1 MVACNDASDLLCLHM
16 NYGFFDVL
24 TLIGALGFF
33 IYGMK
38 VMSDGIQKVAG
49 SKMRQIL
56 GAMTSNRF
64 FGVFTGFLITT
75 LVQSSSATTVM
86 VVSFVNAGLLS
97 LVESIGVIMGA
108 NIGTTLTAWL
118 ISIFGFKVKIATI
131 ALPIIAFGFPM
142 LFAKK
147 RRTRSW
153 GEVLIGFA
161 LLFMG
166 LDALKNA
173 VPDLGSNP
181 EILEFLS
188 RYTDGGILTVILF
201 VAVGTIITIVV
212 QSSSA
217 AMALTLVMCNEGWV
231 PFDVAAA
238 MILGENIGTTITAN
252 LAALVGNVH
261 AKRAARAHLIFN
273 LMGVT
278 WMILAYPLFINGIN
292 SYFVDNPSLAGL
304 DKIEYTI
311 DIDSPDQASGIVLD
325 LREKNNEYAEFF
337 SADLIEK
344 EGKTTLVVDFKSSE
358 INRTDEDIDEKILAT
373 IPAVFADRNTSSLST
388 VEYGAEPSAEP
399 MAIPIALSI
408 FHTVFN
414 ILNVLLL
421 IWFVPQIARVVTWVL
436 PARGE
441 DDEVFSLDF
450 IGGGLM
456 DTAELSIL
464 EAKKEIGKFGDV
476 VQKLY
481 RTLPKMVQPVED
493 KKFNKY
499 LDRVKKYEDITD
511 RMEYEIATYL
521 TKASEGELSDEG
533 SQRVRAMLSIIAD
546 LEIIGDMCYQIAQNL
561 QRRRDTK
568 AYFTPELRQNSELMI
583 TKVGTAI
590 DIMQKNLN
598 MEFNKV
604 SLKEA
609 RDIEDEIDHLRNQLR
624 AEHLKNIEKGAYKV
638 QSGMFYIDLIHALEK
653 VGDQAYDISETIVT
667 PTN

>member
-1 MVACNDASDLLCLHM
+1 
-16 NYGFFDVL
+16 
-24 TLIGALGFF
+24 
-33 IYGMK
+33 
-38 VMSDGIQKVAG
+38 
-49 SKMRQIL
+49 
-56 GAMTSNRF
+56 
-64 FGVFTGFLITT
+64 
-75 LVQSSSATTVM
+75 
-86 VVSFVNAGLLS
+86 
-97 LVESIGVIMGA
+97 
-108 NIGTTLTAWL
+108 
-118 ISIFGFKVKIATI
+118 
-131 ALPIIAFGFPM
+131 
-142 LFAKK
+142 
-147 RRTRSW
+147 
-153 GEVLIGFA
+153 
-161 LLFMG
+161 
-166 LDALKNA
+166 
-173 VPDLGSNP
+173 
-181 EILEFLS
+181 
-188 RYTDGGILTVILF
+188 
-201 VAVGTIITIVV
+201 
-212 QSSSA
+212 
-217 AMALTLVMCNEGWV
+217 LVMCNEGWV

-304 DKIEYTI
+304 DKVEYVL
-311 DIDSPDQASGIVLD
+311 DSPTSEQEAGLIQEMNLANNIYSEFYTASTVDKDGQ
-325 LREKNNEYAEFF
+325 K
-337 SADLIEK
+337 
-344 EGKTTLVVDFKSSE
+344 TLVIDFKSSE
-358 INRTDEDIDEKILAT
+358 INRTDDEIDEKILAT
-373 IPAVFADRNTSSLST
+373 IPTVLASQNIQST
-388 VEYGAEPSAEP
+388 TAIEYGAEPSAEP

-421 IWFVPQIARVVTWVL
+421 IWFVPQIARIVTWVL

-456 DTAELSIL
+456 DTAELSII
-464 EAKKEIGKFGDV
+464 EAKKEISKFGDI

-521 TKASEGELSDEG
+521 SKASEGELSDEG
-533 SQRVRAMLSIIAD
+533 SQRVRAMLSVISD

-583 TKVGTAI
+583 TKVGKAI

-604 SLKEA
+604 NLKEA

-624 AEHLKNIEKGAYKV
+624 EEHLKNIEKGAYKV

-667 PTN
+667 PAN

>member
-1 MVACNDASDLLCLHM
+1 M
-16 NYGFFDVL
+16 NYGLFDIL

-56 GAMTSNRF
+56 GAMTSNRI
-64 FGVFTGFLITT
+64 FGVFTGFLITS

-118 ISIFGFKVKIATI
+118 ISIFGFKVKIAAI
-131 ALPIIAFGFPM
+131 ALPIIAFGFPL

-147 RRTRSW
+147 RRNRSW

-166 LDALKNA
+166 LDALKGA

-188 RYTDGGILTVILF
+188 RYTEGGILTVILF

-304 DKIEYTI
+304 DKVEYVL
-311 DIDSPDQASGIVLD
+311 DSPTSEQEAGLIQEMNLANNIYSEFYTASTVDKDGQ
-325 LREKNNEYAEFF
+325 K
-337 SADLIEK
+337 
-344 EGKTTLVVDFKSSE
+344 TLVIDFKSSE
-358 INRTDEDIDEKILAT
+358 INRTDDEIDEKILAT
-373 IPAVFADRNTSSLST
+373 IPTVLASQNIQST
-388 VEYGAEPSAEP
+388 TAIEYGAEPSAEP

-421 IWFVPQIARVVTWVL
+421 IWFVPQIARIVTWVL

-456 DTAELSIL
+456 DTAELSII
-464 EAKKEIGKFGDV
+464 EAKKEISKFGDI

-521 TKASEGELSDEG
+521 SKASEGELSDEG
-533 SQRVRAMLSIIAD
+533 SQRVRAMLSVISD

-583 TKVGTAI
+583 TKVGKAI

-604 SLKEA
+604 NLKEA

-624 AEHLKNIEKGAYKV
+624 EEHLKNIEKGAYKV

-667 PTN
+667 PAN

>member
-1 MVACNDASDLLCLHM
+1 M
-16 NYGFFDVL
+16 NYGLFDIL

-56 GAMTSNRF
+56 GAMTSNRI
-64 FGVFTGFLITT
+64 FGVFTGFLITS

-118 ISIFGFKVKIATI
+118 ISIFGFKVKIAAI
-131 ALPIIAFGFPM
+131 ALPIIAFGFPL

-147 RRTRSW
+147 RRNRSW

-166 LDALKNA
+166 LDALKGA

-188 RYTDGGILTVILF
+188 RYTEGGILTVILF

-304 DKIEYTI
+304 DKVEY
-311 DIDSPDQASGIVLD
+311 VLD
-325 LREKNNEYAEFF
+325 APTSEQEAGLIQEMNLANNAYSEFYTASTVDKNGQ
-337 SADLIEK
+337 K
-344 EGKTTLVVDFKSSE
+344 TLVIDFKSSE
-358 INRTDEDIDEKILAT
+358 INRTDDEIDEKILAT
-373 IPAVFADRNTSSLST
+373 IPTVLTSQNIQST
-388 VEYGAEPSAEP
+388 TAIEYGAEPSAEP

-421 IWFVPQIARVVTWVL
+421 IWFVPQIARIVTWVL

-456 DTAELSIL
+456 DTAELSII
-464 EAKKEIGKFGDV
+464 EAKKEISKFGDI

-521 TKASEGELSDEG
+521 SKASEGELSDEG
-533 SQRVRAMLSIIAD
+533 SQRVRAMLSVISD

-583 TKVGTAI
+583 TKVGKAI

-604 SLKEA
+604 NLKEA

-624 AEHLKNIEKGAYKV
+624 EEHLKNIEKGAYKV

-667 PTN
+667 PAN

>member
-1 MVACNDASDLLCLHM
+1 M
-16 NYGFFDVL
+16 NYGLFDVI

-147 RRTRSW
+147 RRNRSW

-166 LDALKNA
+166 LDALKSA

-181 EILEFLS
+181 QILEFLS
-188 RYTDGGILTVILF
+188 RYTEGGIFTIILF

-231 PFDVAAA
+231 PFDIAAA

-278 WMILAYPLFINGIN
+278 WMIIAYPLFINGIN
-292 SYFVDNPSLAGL
+292 SYFVNNPSLAGL
-304 DKIEYTI
+304 DKMEY
-311 DIDSPDQASGIVLD
+311 VLD
-325 LREKNNEYAEFF
+325 TPEPQQELSVLQEINSTNNQYADLYTANFVEKNGER
-337 SADLIEK
+337 
-344 EGKTTLVVDFKSSE
+344 TLVVDFQSSQ
-358 INRTDEDIDEKILAT
+358 INRMDGSIEDEILNT
-373 IPAVFADRNTSSLST
+373 LPAVFAAENIDVVRTKKF
-388 VEYGAEPSAEP
+388 GAEPSAEP

-421 IWFVPQIARVVTWVL
+421 IWFVPQIARIVTWVL
-436 PARGE
+436 PAKGE

-456 DTAELSIL
+456 DTAELSII
-464 EAKKEIGKFGDV
+464 EAKKEISKFGDIV
-476 VQKLY
+476 HKLY

-493 KKFNKY
+493 KKFNKF

-521 TKASEGELSDEG
+521 SKASEGELSDEG
-533 SQRVRAMLSIIAD
+533 SQRVRAMLSIISD

-583 TKVGTAI
+583 TKVGKAI

-604 SLKEA
+604 SLNEA
-609 RDIEDEIDHLRNQLR
+609 RDIENEIDELRNQLR
-624 AEHLKNIEKGAYKV
+624 AQHLKNIEKGAYKV

-653 VGDQAYDISETIVT
+653 VGDLAYDITETIVT
-667 PTN
+667 PTK

>member
-1 MVACNDASDLLCLHM
+1 M
-16 NYGFFDVL
+16 NYGLFDIL

-56 GAMTSNRF
+56 GAMTSNRI
-64 FGVFTGFLITT
+64 FGVFTGFLITS

-118 ISIFGFKVKIATI
+118 ISIFGFKVKIAAI
-131 ALPIIAFGFPM
+131 ALPIIAFGFPL

-147 RRTRSW
+147 RRNRSW

-166 LDALKNA
+166 LDALKGA

-188 RYTDGGILTVILF
+188 RYTEGGILTVILF

-304 DKIEYTI
+304 DKIEY
-311 DIDSPDQASGIVLD
+311 VLD
-325 LREKNNEYAEFF
+325 APTSEQEAGLIQEMNLANNAYSEFYTASTVDKNGQ
-337 SADLIEK
+337 K
-344 EGKTTLVVDFKSSE
+344 TLVIDFKSSE
-358 INRTDEDIDEKILAT
+358 INRTDDEIDEKILAT
-373 IPAVFADRNTSSLST
+373 IPTVLTSQNIQST
-388 VEYGAEPSAEP
+388 TAIEYGAEPSAEP

-421 IWFVPQIARVVTWVL
+421 IWFVPQIARIVTWVL

-456 DTAELSIL
+456 DTAELSII
-464 EAKKEIGKFGDV
+464 EAKKEISKFGDI

-521 TKASEGELSDEG
+521 SKASEGELSDEG
-533 SQRVRAMLSIIAD
+533 SQRVRAMLSVISD

-583 TKVGTAI
+583 TKVGKAI

-604 SLKEA
+604 NLKEA

-624 AEHLKNIEKGAYKV
+624 EEHLKNIEKGAYKV

-667 PTN
+667 PAN

>member
-1 MVACNDASDLLCLHM
+1 M
-16 NYGFFDVL
+16 NYGLFDIL

-56 GAMTSNRF
+56 GAMTSNRI
-64 FGVFTGFLITT
+64 FGVFTGFLITS

-118 ISIFGFKVKIATI
+118 ISIFGFKVKIASI
-131 ALPIIAFGFPM
+131 ALPIIAFGFPL

-147 RRTRSW
+147 RRNRSW

-166 LDALKNA
+166 LDALKGA

-188 RYTDGGILTVILF
+188 RYTEGGILTIILF

-292 SYFVDNPSLAGL
+292 SYFVNNPSLAGL
-304 DKIEYTI
+304 DKVEYVLENLNTGQETLFLNEFNTKNIEY
-311 DIDSPDQASGIVLD
+311 
-325 LREKNNEYAEFF
+325 
-337 SADLIEK
+337 ADLYTANMTEK
-344 EGKTTLVVDFKSSE
+344 DGESILVIDFKSSE
-358 INRTDEDIDEKILAT
+358 INRLDEDIEGKVLASISPILSNQN
-373 IPAVFADRNTSSLST
+373 ITSVST
-388 VEYGAEPSAEP
+388 REFGAEPSAEP
-399 MAIPIALSI
+399 MAIPIALSL
-408 FHTVFN
+408 FHTIFN

-436 PARGE
+436 PAKGE

-456 DTAELSIL
+456 DTAELSII
-464 EAKKEIGKFGDV
+464 EAKKEISKFGDI

-533 SQRVRAMLSIIAD
+533 SQRVRAMLSIISD

-583 TKVGTAI
+583 TKVGKAI

-667 PTN
+667 PTK

>member
-1 MVACNDASDLLCLHM
+1 M
-16 NYGFFDVL
+16 NYGLFDIL

-56 GAMTSNRF
+56 GAMTSNRI
-64 FGVFTGFLITT
+64 FGVFTGFLITS

-118 ISIFGFKVKIATI
+118 ISIFGFKVKIASI
-131 ALPIIAFGFPM
+131 ALPIIAFGFPL

-147 RRTRSW
+147 RRNRSW

-166 LDALKNA
+166 LDALKSA

-188 RYTDGGILTVILF
+188 RYTEGGILTIILF

-292 SYFVDNPSLAGL
+292 SYFVNNPSLAGL
-304 DKIEYTI
+304 DKIEYVLEDSSPEQEAAFLLDFNTKNSQYAELYAITTMEKDGASVMVI
-311 DIDSPDQASGIVLD
+311 DFNSSKINRIDSD
-325 LREKNNEYAEFF
+325 
-337 SADLIEK
+337 IED
-344 EGKTTLVVDFKSSE
+344 EIIATVPATLSE
-358 INRTDEDIDEKILAT
+358 HNLVSTGT
-373 IPAVFADRNTSSLST
+373 IEL
-388 VEYGAEPSAEP
+388 GAEPSAEP

-421 IWFVPQIARVVTWVL
+421 IWFVPQIARIVTWVL
-436 PARGE
+436 PAKGE

-456 DTAELSIL
+456 DTAELSII
-464 EAKKEIGKFGDV
+464 EAKKEISKFGDI

-521 TKASEGELSDEG
+521 SKASEGELSDEG
-533 SQRVRAMLSIIAD
+533 SQRVRAMLSIISD

-583 TKVGTAI
+583 TKVGKAI

-604 SLKEA
+604 NLKEA

-624 AEHLKNIEKGAYKV
+624 TEHLKNIEKGAYKV

-667 PTN
+667 PTK